1 MLTLYPIEPL
11 CFVLSAPQS
20 RFGFLSKV
28 HEVAKMAL
36 ACLHYLF
43 RFGQPIRSELAG
55 EFVDFIALPGGS
67 GAAMTC
73 PPAPPKSVAR
83 RPPLQP
89 RPRA

>member
-28 HEVAKMAL
+28 HEVAKMSL

-43 RFGQPIRSELAG
+43 CFSQPIRSKLAG
-55 EFVDFIALPGGS
+55 ESVFQMATS
-67 GAAMTC
+67 G
-73 PPAPPKSVAR
+73 
-83 RPPLQP
+83 
-89 RPRA
+89 